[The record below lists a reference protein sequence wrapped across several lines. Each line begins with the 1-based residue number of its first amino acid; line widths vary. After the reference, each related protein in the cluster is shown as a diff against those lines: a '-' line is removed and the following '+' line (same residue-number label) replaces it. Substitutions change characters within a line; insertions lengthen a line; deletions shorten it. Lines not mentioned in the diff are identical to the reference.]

1 MVDGGQMDLIGPLF
15 EWKKMNRGLEYFSL
29 DRVSGESQ

>member
-1 MVDGGQMDLIGPLF
+1 MDGFNGSII

-29 DRVSGESQ
+29 DHVSGESQ